1 MHDCTQLMYQICLS
15 ETLILNDKNVI
26 FLQISNS
33 IISFSQHT
41 RKHNIFLQQYKKK
54 NKPPKKAQ
62 GFYFKNQ
69 YTVTCAINS
78 ARIIKTKFDLC

>member
-1 MHDCTQLMYQICLS
+1 MS
-15 ETLILNDKNVI
+15 SFFKSLIQSFHFLNIPASTI
-26 FLQISNS
+26 FSYSN
-33 IISFSQHT
+33 T
-41 RKHNIFLQQYKKK
+41 KKK